1 MRNTHTTRNGQK
13 KVYQRDFNWIGTS
26 RCTIC
31 SEYTS
36 VVNIV
41 ATGKKS
47 CGRCD
52 IDLYKATGRLE
63 KERWMKTGR
72 R

>member
-1 MRNTHTTRNGQK
+1 MEKQHYSPRGKKKTFQRN
-13 KVYQRDFNWIGTS
+13 FNWIGTS
-26 RCTIC
+26 RCSVC
-31 SEYTS
+31 NDYTS
-36 VVNIV
+36 VVNVVDKGTKI
-41 ATGKKS
+41 

-52 IDLYKATGRLE
+52 ADLYLATGSLE